1 MRHERPFESPTH
13 GGRSDCRATITHGPG
28 PIFVTICTRDS
39 ESLFGTVIAKHVH
52 LSVPG
57 QAARMC
63 WLEIPEHFVNVT
75 LDAFIIMP
83 DHLHGIVIITD
94 TLDRTSV
101 GAQHAA
107 PLQHIGRSRLPVGS
121 AGPAQGSLGA
131 IVRGFKSA
139 ATKRINEMR
148 HMPGK
153 PVWQRNYYD
162 RIIRDDREMQRARQY
177 VLLNPARWK
186 GAAEH

>member
-1 MRHERPFESPTH
+1 
-13 GGRSDCRATITHGPG
+13 
-28 PIFVTICTRDS
+28 
-39 ESLFGTVIAKHVH
+39 
-52 LSVPG
+52 
-57 QAARMC
+57 MC
-63 WLEIPEHFVNVT
+63 WLEIPEHFANAT

-83 DHLHGIVIITD
+83 DHLHGIVLITDATDRNSVRATD
-94 TLDRTSV
+94 TLDRNSV

-107 PLQHIGRSRLPVGS
+107 PLQRTGGSRLPLGS
-121 AGPAQGSLGA
+121 IGPVPGSLGA

-162 RIIRDDREMQRARQY
+162 RIIRDDRELQRARQY
-177 VLLNPARWK
+177 VLLNPARRK
-186 GAAEH
+186 DAAEH

>member
-1 MRHERPFESPTH
+1 
-13 GGRSDCRATITHGPG
+13 
-28 PIFVTICTRDS
+28 
-39 ESLFGTVIAKHVH
+39 
-52 LSVPG
+52 
-57 QAARMC
+57 MC